1 MTARHAL
8 RNLPLLTVT
17 QHWLSVTALLVG
29 FALGLAAFPAQKA
42 SAAVAPQAEQVAAA
56 ELAAAVKLAA
66 ASARRAAPVGP
77 RPVEPRPEPRLED
90 AGLRATRSHTRAF
103 AGLEHLQLQLPRN
116 ARAIGFHESGT
127 GHAVS
132 LHPMGIPRVNANLP
146 RINPAPVGE
155 GFEYVV
161 LGSRGRR
168 NGPTSAVDISLPP
181 NSTVHA
187 PVTGTVV
194 QANAYL
200 LYGRVPDN
208 VVHIVPDSRP
218 DLVVVLMH
226 VNGLLTTPG
235 ARVVADETPVATTA
249 RLLPFSSQIDRY
261 VGRLPHVHME
271 VRRR

>member
-1 MTARHAL
+1 MTARHAP
-8 RNLPLLTVT
+8 RPVPLLSVMH
-17 QHWLSVTALLVG
+17 HWLSVTALLVG
-29 FALGLAAFPAQKA
+29 FALGLAAFPAP
-42 SAAVAPQAEQVAAA
+42 SAWAAMAPQSEQVAAA
-56 ELAAAVKLAA
+56 ELAAAIKLAA

-77 RPVEPRPEPRLED
+77 RLADV
-90 AGLRATRSHTRAF
+90 GLRATRSHTRSF
-103 AGLEHLQLQLPRN
+103 AGLAHLQLQLPRN
-116 ARAIGFHESGT
+116 ARAIGFHESGA

-146 RINPAPVGE
+146 RLNPAPVGE

-161 LGSRGRR
+161 LASRGRR

-226 VNGLLTTPG
+226 VNGVLTTPG
-235 ARVVADETPVATTA
+235 AHVVADETPVAKTA